1 MNRRTIVIMLCMA
14 ALATGALAFAGPA
27 RQRLST
33 RLLSNRAATEAAL
46 PVAEQPTSATAAFQ
60 QSQRA
65 GSAQTADNPVP
76 EFVVYRQLFR
86 HVAFL
91 KQKADDVEKKGADG
105 SALRGHYKQQAKL
118 NDREAQVLDDVAAA
132 CNADV
137 ERLDRK
143 AKKLVDE
150 FRAKHPGGRLAAG
163 EVPPTPPA
171 ELNSLWEER
180 NRVVMQAREAL
191 RAAFGEQEFQR
202 FDEHVRQGITPN
214 IKPVKLNPSNIRMP
228 EHLRRQPRN

>member
-1 MNRRTIVIMLCMA
+1 
-14 ALATGALAFAGPA
+14 
-27 RQRLST
+27 
-33 RLLSNRAATEAAL
+33 
-46 PVAEQPTSATAAFQ
+46 
-60 QSQRA
+60 
-65 GSAQTADNPVP
+65 VP

-91 KQKADDVEKKGADG
+91 KQKADEIEKKGADG

-118 NDREAQVLDDVAAA
+118 NEHEVRALEEIATA

-137 ERLDRK
+137 EQLDRK

-150 FRAKHPGGRLAAG
+150 FRARHPGGRLAAG

-180 NRVVMQAREAL
+180 NRVVLQAREGL

-202 FDEHVRQGITPN
+202 FEQHVKQGITPN
-214 IKPVKLNPSNIRMP
+214 IKPVKLNSSNIRMP
-228 EHLRRQPRN
+228 EQLRKQPRK